1 MKQTLIVVALGLAAG
16 AAMAQDS
23 GRVISSNPV
32 IHQVAVPRQKCNPAQ
47 VVQQRPSSGGG
58 ALIGA
63 VVGGLLGNTIGH
75 GMGRAAATGV
85 GVVAGAA
92 VGDNVEGR
100 NYQGQAVQQC
110 ATQTT
115 YENRTV
121 GYNVTYEYAGR
132 QHTVQMPY
140 DPGPTVPL
148 QVSPVGANGGPPV
161 GQPLYNAPV
170 NTGSVPT
177 IIEPA
182 VTVMPAPVAYY
193 PGYYPGYYPSYAP
206 GVSLSFGYV
215 GGGWGGHHR
224 HWR

>member
-23 GRVISSNPV
+23 GRVISSTPV
-32 IHQVAVPRQKCNPAQ
+32 IQQVAVPYQNCAPAQ
-47 VVQQRPSSGGG
+47 MVQAPSSGGG

-85 GVVAGAA
+85 GVMAGAA
-92 VGDNVEGR
+92 VGGNVA
-100 NYQGQAVQQC
+100 NAQGQYATQC
-110 ATQTT
+110 ATQTS

-121 GYNVTYEYAGR
+121 GYNVTYEYGGR
-132 QHTVQMPY
+132 QYTVQMPY
-140 DPGPTVPL
+140 DPGPTVPV
-148 QVSPVGANGGPPV
+148 QVTPVGANGGPAV
-161 GQPLYNAPV
+161 QPMYNAPV
-170 NTGSVPT
+170 ATSSLPT
-177 IIEPA
+177 VISQP

-193 PGYYPGYYPSYAP
+193 PGYYPGYYQPYAP

-215 GGGWGGHHR
+215 GGGWGHHHR
-224 HWR
+224 GHWR